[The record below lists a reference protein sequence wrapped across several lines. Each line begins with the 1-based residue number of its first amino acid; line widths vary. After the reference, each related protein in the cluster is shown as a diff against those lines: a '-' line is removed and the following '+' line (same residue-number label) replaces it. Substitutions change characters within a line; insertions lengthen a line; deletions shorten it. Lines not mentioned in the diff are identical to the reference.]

1 MIVEAV
7 SNPVWADAA
16 ETSIDCSVKFAE
28 FPQPVPYTAGP
39 SDASPH
45 GTKLR
50 ADLLA
55 GIYGPIGAYVL
66 KAAPVPD
73 AVSDRQ
79 FFHACAKVGMISQPE
94 ALAAVK
100 TGDIPAELQAIVDS
114 IPDPDARFDAQMF
127 LSGAVEFRRDHPLT
141 ESVRV
146 ARSMT
151 GPQVDDLFRLA
162 ASL

>member
-1 MIVEAV
+1 MIVETVA
-7 SNPVWADAA
+7 NPVWADEAQA
-16 ETSIDCSVKFAE
+16 YIDCFVKFAA

-39 SDASPH
+39 VDATPH
-45 GTKLR
+45 GTKLH

-55 GIYGPIGAYVL
+55 GVHGPIGAYVP
-66 KAAPVPD
+66 KATSVPD

-79 FFHACAKVGMISQPE
+79 FFHACAKVGMISQAE

-100 TGDIPAELQAIVDS
+100 TGDIPLELRAIVDA

-151 GPQVDDLFRLA
+151 AAQVDDLFRLA